1 MTTIIS
7 QYLLDEF
14 QTIIP
19 LICLMFIVFID
30 RSTVG
35 RKKILL
41 LSILLVIALFTIFD
55 YAEFTIAALS
65 PAAIQGTNLVRV
77 RFFTST
83 VCYILRPLLL
93 ALMCIYFFNISKF
106 WRMALI
112 SPVIITTIQL
122 TINIFQ
128 PFVFTIAEDN
138 HFGGSE
144 TSVNLSHVSVVL
156 YIAVFIIMSYIE
168 LRKASLVEVI
178 SISVVLVTIV
188 TGLIIDYMSYSDSFS
203 HAIVIAFAMYYL
215 IILLNRA
222 NTAMDQK
229 ELELENRKNALMISQ
244 IQSHFVFNTLNS
256 IYVLISTDPARAGQM
271 LLNFST
277 YLKDNINFSK
287 PDVKLI
293 TIEDELHHC
302 QIYTDIEAV
311 RFPKISVEY
320 EINDGN
326 YMLPPLIVQPMVEN
340 AIKHGVNGKK
350 GGLVTVSLFNE
361 NNNHVIII
369 KDNGRGVPSD
379 NDSHRHSGIGVSNVK
394 SRLAELVNGEFE
406 MDMVE
411 GVGTTI
417 TITIPVA

>member
-1 MTTIIS
+1 MTDAIS

-19 LICLMFIVFID
+19 LVCLIFIVFID

-41 LSILLVIALFTIFD
+41 ISILMVIALFTIFN
-55 YAEFTIAALS
+55 YAEHSISALS
-65 PAAIQGTNLVRV
+65 SAAVQGTNLTRV

-83 VCYILRPLLL
+83 ACYILRPLLL
-93 ALMCIYFFNISKF
+93 SLMCIYFFKISKF
-106 WRMALI
+106 WRIVLMA
-112 SPVIITTIQL
+112 PVVITTIQL
-122 TINIFQ
+122 TINVFT
-128 PFVFTIAEDN
+128 PFVFTISEDN
-138 HFGGSE
+138 HFGGSN

-178 SISVVLVTIV
+178 AISVVLVTIV
-188 TGLIIDYMSYSDSFS
+188 TGLIIDYISYSDSFA

-350 GGLVTVSLFNE
+350 GGLVTVSLFKE
-361 NNNHVIII
+361 NGNHVIIV

-379 NDSHRHSGIGVSNVK
+379 KDSHRHSGIGVSNVK

-417 TITIPVA
+417 TITIPMS